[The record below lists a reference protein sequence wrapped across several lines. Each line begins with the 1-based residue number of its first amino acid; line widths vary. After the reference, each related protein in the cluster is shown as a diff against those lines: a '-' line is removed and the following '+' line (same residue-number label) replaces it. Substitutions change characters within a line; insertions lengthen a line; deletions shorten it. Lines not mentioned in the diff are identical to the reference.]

1 MTSPSAAE
9 HHSGATRA
17 VEDNPSAEGAGAP
30 PHKAEADGVTGGAD
44 GATGEG
50 EGVAGEGDDK
60 TDEATSPGGGAG
72 SVTSDGAGD
81 SPPPVGVPRRQV
93 RILDLPITRV
103 RRPSDLVQLLLSA
116 VGIALVLILSVYAY
130 GTTTGVTR
138 DVQSA
143 LDPLIRSVLLVP
155 VNVIEGLLTLILP
168 VLVIVAQLMRRNV
181 RGVGEAVAASAAAFL
196 LASLVVVLLSEF
208 GAGTE
213 IAHVLLRLR
222 DGAWVITIT
231 PTVAALAG
239 LLTAVGTRGRRRVV
253 ATSWNL
259 LWISLGL
266 SVITGDTTLVGA
278 VVAVLIGRIAGL
290 GMRYASGVLSERA
303 HGTAMVD
310 GIRRAGVEPLAV
322 IRVGNAT
329 QDAALQPQ
337 TATIPISSGYST
349 TSPRAGGAVGGTNQ
363 ELPQTI
369 PAVSGAD
376 ASTPATTET
385 SAATKTPGTETAVSA
400 HRAARGVPA
409 SATVATERA
418 GQNRVYAVIA
428 ADGSRWDAVL
438 LDGDRQVIGLLASF
452 WSVLRLRGLER
463 RAAVSLKQAAER
475 AALMYYAAT
484 AAGVNS
490 PGLHGIAEADDSVLL
505 IGEHIQGA
513 RSVGSIEPAEITEEV
528 MAQVWEQL
536 LIAHGA
542 GLAHR
547 NISAE
552 TVLLALSGPRS
563 GEVWLN
569 GWEQGEIASSA
580 LARRVDRAQ
589 LLTAFALHV
598 GADRAVAAARRV
610 LEADQLAEI
619 APLLQ
624 PVAFPPETRAAARS
638 NRETLATLRSAMLEF
653 IPTGGEIQPIRLSR
667 FSARTVL
674 TLTIAVIAV
683 WVLVTTMNFAQVR
696 EVVADA
702 NPAWMI
708 VAFGFGLLTYL
719 GGAIGLVAF
728 SPERLGLW
736 RTTLVQVAASVI
748 TLVAPAGVGPAA
760 LNLRFMQRKG
770 VKTSMALATVTL
782 LQLSQ
787 FVTTVL
793 LVIAVALLSGS
804 TGAWQQLP
812 SLAIVVTLALVT
824 AIAGIVLLVPAV
836 RAWLV
841 RRALP
846 TWRQVWPRVV
856 WVFGQPRR
864 LLLGIAGN
872 LLMTIGF
879 IVAFGAALQA
889 LGQTLPLT
897 TLVIVFLT
905 GNTVGSAIPTPGGI
919 GTVELALST
928 TLRTA
933 GIATA
938 AAASSA
944 VLFRLLTFWIRV
956 PLGWVALRY
965 LQRKEAL

>member
-1 MTSPSAAE
+1 MASPSPAE
-9 HHSGATRA
+9 HSSGGARA
-17 VEDNPSAEGAGAP
+17 VEDVTPATRAGPADQPPSEPVAEQVPIDEPAGQQPEQQAEPAP
-30 PHKAEADGVTGGAD
+30 A
-44 GATGEG
+44 
-50 EGVAGEGDDK
+50 
-60 TDEATSPGGGAG
+60 
-72 SVTSDGAGD
+72 
-81 SPPPVGVPRRQV
+81 PRRQV
-93 RILDLPITRV
+93 RILDLPIARV
-103 RRPSDLVQLLLSA
+103 RRPWDLVQLLLSA
-116 VGIALVLILSVYAY
+116 LGIAIVLALSVYAY

-143 LDPLIRSVLLVP
+143 LDPLMRSVLLVP

-168 VLVIVAQLMRRNV
+168 VVVIVVQLLRRNV

-196 LASLVVVLLSEF
+196 LASLAVVLLTEF

-222 DGAWVITIT
+222 DGTWVITIT

-278 VVAVLIGRIAGL
+278 LVAVLIGRIAGL

-303 HGTAMVD
+303 HGTTMVD

-329 QDAALQPQ
+329 QEAALEPQ
-337 TATIPISSGYST
+337 TATVPVASGYST
-349 TSPRAGGAVGGTNQ
+349 TSPRVAPAETVPPVR
-363 ELPQTI
+363 ELPQTAS
-369 PAVSGAD
+369 AVTS
-376 ASTPATTET
+376 ATT
-385 SAATKTPGTETAVSA
+385 APGRATRPMPT
-400 HRAARGVPA
+400 

-438 LDGDRQVIGLLASF
+438 LDGDRQVIGLLANI

-463 RAAVSLKQAAER
+463 RAPVSLKQAAER

-490 PGLHGIAEADDSVLL
+490 PRLHGIAEADDSVLL

-513 RSVGSIEPAEITEEV
+513 RSVGSIEPDEITQEV
-528 MAQVWEQL
+528 MARAWEQL

-552 TVLLALSGPRS
+552 TVLLARSGPRA

-589 LLTAFALHV
+589 LLTAFALRV
-598 GADRAVAAARRV
+598 GAERAVAAARRV

-624 PVAFPPETRAAARS
+624 PVAFPPETRAAARA
-638 NRETLATLRSAMLEF
+638 NRETLAQLRGAMLEF

-683 WVLVTTMNFAQVR
+683 WVLVTTMNLTQVR
-696 EVVADA
+696 EVVSDA

-708 VAFGFGLLTYL
+708 VAFCFGLLTYL

-748 TLVAPAGVGPAA
+748 TLVAPAGIGPAA

-793 LVIAVALLSGS
+793 LLIAVALLSGS

-812 SLAIVVTLALVT
+812 SLAIVVTLAVVT
-824 AIAGIVLLVPAV
+824 VVAGIVLLVPAV

-841 RRALP
+841 KSVLP

-864 LLLGIAGN
+864 LLLGVAGN

-889 LGQTLPLT
+889 LGQSLPLT
-897 TLVIVFLT
+897 TLMIVFLT

-956 PLGWVALRY
+956 PLGWIALRY